1 MWETHLNYG
10 GPSWWVG
17 ELDSHQS
24 LIQYLFL
31 SKVCW
36 KSWVQIP
43 FIVSHRDPSVL
54 FELHLLLCRWNS
66 SAGGVWGRVLP
77 VLSTFGIFLGLA
89 CCLFFSHFIEKSL
102 AKIAWRWG
110 RGQSRCPVGGIL
122 FFFNVPSKEKCLAL
136 TGLTSHPL
144 RKGEGRWKWVT
155 RQLKNAFWI
164 RRYFLNYFMHF
175 INKIAWLTNE
185 GGHQFFFF
193 YGLTLR
199 PLFFSVLGACKN
211 RNTKNVLYL
220 RQWWQGG
227 NIKNNKHI
235 RKRCVF
241 SRNCTNCGFTAQCN
255 RKRCKKKPP
264 NTRKH
269 DTKSKYGKWVCSAD
283 HKFNMQLWGQCSS
296 ALLTL
301 IGCVMW
307 LVTVI
312 GRPSLCPDWAGET
325 PKRETS
331 AHESYLFLSRPSSR
345 FLGNEINFI
354 MSPISPCWVLAF

>member
-1 MWETHLNYG
+1 MM
-10 GPSWWVG
+10 SWWAGFPSKPDPISVFV
-17 ELDSHQS
+17 QS
-24 LIQYLFL
+24 LLKKL
-31 SKVCW
+31 SPNPFHRLPSGSFCPVRAAPSSLSVEQF
-36 KSWVQIP
+36 SW
-43 FIVSHRDPSVL
+43 R
-54 FELHLLLCRWNS
+54 
-66 SAGGVWGRVLP
+66 GM
-77 VLSTFGIFLGLA
+77 
-89 CCLFFSHFIEKSL
+89 
-102 AKIAWRWG
+102 
-110 RGQSRCPVGGIL
+110 GQSSSCFKHLWHLSGFSLLSL
-122 FFFNVPSKEKCLAL
+122 FQPLYWKVFSKDRMAMGKRTEQVSCWWHPLFFNVPSKEKCLAL

-354 MSPISPCWVLAF
+354 MSPISPCRVLAF